1 MNVSIANTSGTDRR
15 LNEKEQKKG
24 AERMTHEAKI
34 TITLDPETGEVNF
47 KFDFAP
53 EADAKNPDG
62 NKAAVIAMR
71 MFQLLKW
78 DGLVK

>member
-1 MNVSIANTSGTDRR
+1 
-15 LNEKEQKKG
+15 
-24 AERMTHEAKI
+24 MTHEAKI